1 VAGGPVRSPVITL
14 LAGTEP
20 TGDGDGANGDL
31 TVDFGFYAPVNLG
44 NLIWH
49 DANDNGVRD
58 GSETGIADVRVE
70 LYATGQT
77 PGGTPVAIDVTDA
90 NGLYSFDNLRPGQ
103 YFVYIPKPPA
113 AYPTSSST
121 TASTDDNVDNDDN
134 GSQTTNGAPV
144 TGPLITLTSGGE
156 PPVAA
161 DGDGVNGNL
170 TLDFGFYRFDL
181 ALRKTVT
188 SLSTGTVAPGTLL
201 TYAIE
206 VFNQGDLAATDVR
219 VVDYVPAGLEFD
231 PALNDGWNIGQSG
244 HPEKV
249 IAGPIQP
256 GTSATMSIVL
266 RVAASVTN
274 GQALT
279 NAAEIADDKQ
289 PGKDA
294 DSTPNRDPNDDLPVK
309 DNVIE
314 EDGKNVPGDD
324 EDDHDI
330 ATVTANAFDLALRKQ
345 VASQSHTPLLPGF
358 STVTFVFEV
367 FNQGSVAASNITVV
381 EYVPAGLVYEA
392 GLNTT
397 VWTTPV
403 PNAPEKLTTTI
414 AAPLAAGQS
423 TAVTVVFRVAQ
434 NTAGQTIVN
443 AGEIAS
449 ATDSQGNPVTDVDST
464 PDTDPNND
472 GPAKDDVIDNSEGD
486 QDDHDIEAIKVGTF
500 DLALRKQLAAGQPAR
515 VETGSEVT
523 FTVEIFN
530 QGDIA
535 ATNIRIV
542 DTLPAGFELS
552 PFDNNDWE
560 EGANNTVELTLA
572 GPLEGGASIRVN
584 LRTVAETVTP
594 VNVNNIEIAAAAGR
608 DGEALVDIDSTPDAI
623 VGNDIV
629 VDNEINNANN
639 DEDDHDIE
647 PVEVYVIEVR
657 LLKTLADGQVASVQA
672 GSDVNY
678 VIRVENKGNSLL
690 QNVVIVDR
698 FPAGTSFSPSTLNAA
713 WTLAP
718 DGRSATR
725 TVGPLQPGQIIA
737 VTIVL
742 RVNSDVT
749 ANTTLLNIAE
759 IIEIRDETGTPT
771 GENNPPSGSS
781 EDLLADNIDDE
792 PIQIVVPT
800 AIGLVNFTA
809 ARVGNLVQVDW
820 ETAFEYNTF
829 GYHVYRSTTDNFA
842 DAVAVTTQMVPGQGT
857 GGGNYQFVDTTVVS
871 GAPYRYWLVET
882 EVSGATNVYG
892 PVRVSLLGAPTPSNG
907 VRSVFLPVISKR

>member
-1 VAGGPVRSPVITL
+1 
-14 LAGTEP
+14 
-20 TGDGDGANGDL
+20 
-31 TVDFGFYAPVNLG
+31 
-44 NLIWH
+44 
-49 DANDNGVRD
+49 
-58 GSETGIADVRVE
+58 
-70 LYATGQT
+70 
-77 PGGTPVAIDVTDA
+77 
-90 NGLYSFDNLRPGQ
+90 
-103 YFVYIPKPPA
+103 
-113 AYPTSSST
+113 
-121 TASTDDNVDNDDN
+121 
-134 GSQTTNGAPV
+134 
-144 TGPLITLTSGGE
+144 
-156 PPVAA
+156 
-161 DGDGVNGNL
+161 
-170 TLDFGFYRFDL
+170 
-181 ALRKTVT
+181 
-188 SLSTGTVAPGTLL
+188 
-201 TYAIE
+201 
-206 VFNQGDLAATDVR
+206 
-219 VVDYVPAGLEFD
+219 
-231 PALNDGWNIGQSG
+231 
-244 HPEKV
+244 
-249 IAGPIQP
+249 
-256 GTSATMSIVL
+256 
-266 RVAASVTN
+266 
-274 GQALT
+274 
-279 NAAEIADDKQ
+279 
-289 PGKDA
+289 
-294 DSTPNRDPNDDLPVK
+294 
-309 DNVIE
+309 
-314 EDGKNVPGDD
+314 
-324 EDDHDI
+324 
-330 ATVTANAFDLALRKQ
+330 
-345 VASQSHTPLLPGF
+345 
-358 STVTFVFEV
+358 
-367 FNQGSVAASNITVV
+367 
-381 EYVPAGLVYEA
+381 
-392 GLNTT
+392 
-397 VWTTPV
+397 
-403 PNAPEKLTTTI
+403 
-414 AAPLAAGQS
+414 
-423 TAVTVVFRVAQ
+423 
-434 NTAGQTIVN
+434 
-443 AGEIAS
+443 
-449 ATDSQGNPVTDVDST
+449 
-464 PDTDPNND
+464 
-472 GPAKDDVIDNSEGD
+472 
-486 QDDHDIEAIKVGTF
+486 
-500 DLALRKQLAAGQPAR
+500 
-515 VETGSEVT
+515 
-523 FTVEIFN
+523 
-530 QGDIA
+530 
-535 ATNIRIV
+535 
-542 DTLPAGFELS
+542 
-552 PFDNNDWE
+552 
-560 EGANNTVELTLA
+560 
-572 GPLEGGASIRVN
+572 
-584 LRTVAETVTP
+584 
-594 VNVNNIEIAAAAGR
+594 
-608 DGEALVDIDSTPDAI
+608 
-623 VGNDIV
+623 